1 MRAWSKLQHP
11 RRPGEG
17 WEEGRR
23 FATVSG
29 KVPSARLDSFIG
41 DATGVKW
48 EKNVGHQHNGICEPG
63 NVEALA
69 ELICTYSDVAGC
81 SWDWKRVELNKV
93 LIIIKDVF
101 FYQ

>member
-1 MRAWSKLQHP
+1 MKKSQKKERSARALNSGSLRAWSKLQHP

-48 EKNVGHQHNGICEPG
+48 
-63 NVEALA
+63 
-69 ELICTYSDVAGC
+69 
-81 SWDWKRVELNKV
+81 
-93 LIIIKDVF
+93 
-101 FYQ
+101 